1 MVERRMQAELPGD
14 RELTALLSAAAY
26 GRQAAGAVPS
36 WLAAPSRLRVI
47 PLRARGRVI
56 GSISLV
62 NSGSGGPRPLADPPV
77 LEALAA
83 HAAITIDNALFYAK
97 RSADVAALQRGL
109 LPASLPA
116 VPVFELAA
124 YYAPGDR
131 SLEVGGDFYD
141 AVSLADDH
149 VALVIG
155 DVCGSGADAA
165 SLTGP
170 ARAVLRTVLED
181 GASPARALARLNH
194 AMFDF
199 NDDVKFCTAAVIEVR
214 GAGHGEFRLRVAS
227 GGHPLPLLR
236 RDGRVAEIGEA
247 GPFLGVLESVTIP
260 ERTLMVRADDLIL
273 MYTDGVIEARHD
285 NEMFEVERLMATVGA
300 ADLAVGGILAA
311 VAGAVAEFRNRGS
324 DDIAMLALRV
334 KELRLT
340 VNQDPAS
347 ARSTRA

>member
-1 MVERRMQAELPGD
+1 MVRR
-14 RELTALLSAAAY
+14 
-26 GRQAAGAVPS
+26 
-36 WLAAPSRLRVI
+36 
-47 PLRARGRVI
+47 
-56 GSISLV
+56 
-62 NSGSGGPRPLADPPV
+62 GPRRLADPPV

-97 RSADVAALQRGL
+97 RSADVAALQHGL

-141 AVSLADDH
+141 AVSLAADH

-199 NDDVKFCTAAVIEVR
+199 NDDVKFCKLLSGYLESQGFTIGVAHDGAAALQLTKEAQWDLMVLDVMMPGIDGFEV
-214 GAGHGEFRLRVAS
+214 LS
-227 GGHPLPLLR
+227 LLR
-236 RDGRVAEIGEA
+236 RGSEVPVLMLTGRGTEND
-247 GPFLGVLESVTIP
+247 L
-260 ERTLMVRADDLIL
+260 VRGLSAFPP
-273 MYTDGVIEARHD
+273 V
-285 NEMFEVERLMATVGA
+285 
-300 ADLAVGGILAA
+300 
-311 VAGAVAEFRNRGS
+311 
-324 DDIAMLALRV
+324 DI
-334 KELRLT
+334 
-340 VNQDPAS
+340 DPKKVHV
-347 ARSTRA
+347 